1 MKTVNMYDL
10 NNNLIIV
17 NESDVDKYK
26 VLGFSRKKRAEKKAD
41 DVISMTD
48 ISAEISEKSEK
59 GGHTR
64 KG

>member
-10 NNNLIIV
+10 SNNLIIV

-26 VLGFSRKKRAEKKAD
+26 ALGFSRKKKAEKKAD

-48 ISAEISEKSEK
+48 ASAEINGKSEK
-59 GGHTR
+59 DGRTR